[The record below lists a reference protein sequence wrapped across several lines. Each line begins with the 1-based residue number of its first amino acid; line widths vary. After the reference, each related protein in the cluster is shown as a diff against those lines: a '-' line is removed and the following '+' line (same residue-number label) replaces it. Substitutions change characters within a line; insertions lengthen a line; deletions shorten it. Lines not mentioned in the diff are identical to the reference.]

1 MTVARRDRLE
11 TMGKRNNDAP
21 KPPKVCFIASS
32 GGHLEQLKMLRPLM
46 DRYDSFVVT
55 ERTKFSAIE
64 AKYHLIQ
71 SGSRDPWVW
80 IKLVGNLFLSLG
92 ILLRERP
99 RYIVTTGTLIVLPM
113 ALLGKLLGVKL
124 IYIESF
130 AKLHDG
136 TRTGLFLYR
145 YADLFLVQWESMLQV
160 YPKAVYGGA
169 IY

>member
-1 MTVARRDRLE
+1 MD
-11 TMGKRNNDAP
+11 KP
-21 KPPKVCFIASS
+21 KTKEPKLPKVCFIASS

-46 DRYDSFVVT
+46 ERYDSCIIT

-64 AKYHLIQ
+64 AQYHLIQ
-71 SGSRDPWVW
+71 VGRKDPWVW
-80 IKLVGNLFLSLG
+80 LKLLGNGVLSLG

-99 RYIVTTGTLIVLPM
+99 RYIVTTGTLVSIPL
-113 ALLGKLLGVKL
+113 ALLGKLLGVRL

-145 YADLFLVQWESMLQV
+145 YADLFIVQWETMLQV
-160 YPKAVYGGA
+160 YPKAVFGGS

>member
-1 MTVARRDRLE
+1 MD
-11 TMGKRNNDAP
+11 NNEKTA
-21 KPPKVCFIASS
+21 KSPKVCFIASS

-46 DRYDSFVVT
+46 ERYDSFVVT

-64 AKYHLIQ
+64 ARYHLIQ
-71 SGSRDPWVW
+71 VGQKDPWVW
-80 IKLVGNLFLSLG
+80 LKLVGNGFLSLG
-92 ILLRERP
+92 MLLRERP
-99 RYIVTTGTLIVLPM
+99 RYVVTTGTLVAIPP
-113 ALLGKLLGVKL
+113 ALLGKLLGARL

-145 YADLFLVQWESMLQV
+145 YADLFIVQWESMLQV
-160 YPKAVYGGA
+160 YPKAVYGGS